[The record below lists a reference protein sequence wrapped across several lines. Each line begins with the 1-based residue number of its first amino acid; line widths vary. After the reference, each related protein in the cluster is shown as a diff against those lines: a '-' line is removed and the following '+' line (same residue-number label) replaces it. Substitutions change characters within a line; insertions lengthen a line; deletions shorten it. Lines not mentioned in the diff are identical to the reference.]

1 MKKLPIVY
9 IAAVLSLCS
18 LPVLLMP
25 VLSESHSA
33 EKRNLAEFPSLVED
47 GNLNPAFSE
56 ELDGWL
62 TDHFALRSELI
73 TANNLLKAG
82 LFATSDEDQVIV
94 GKNGWLYFS
103 ETAADYIG
111 QNQLSDEDIVH
122 LATTLDMM
130 NAYVEGRGGKLVF
143 AVAPNKN
150 TLYPDNMPA
159 YYRRTAGETNLDR
172 VTRQLR
178 GKAYFAD
185 LRQALESVGEQ
196 TYHARDSHWN
206 NRGALYAYQALLD
219 TAGKPHETYA
229 GTPWEWRRNWEGDL
243 DAMIFPKLGL
253 LDWQAV
259 FRTEWTYR
267 YTSNFHSVEDVLITT
282 ENEAADGSLLVFRD
296 SFSNALLPFLAQS
309 YETAKFSR
317 ATPYTLRDMETAA
330 YDTVILEIAER
341 NLRNLLTSAPVMP
354 APQREPAREPAA
366 VDAVLKMRTVG
377 DYRQYY
383 GYLEEDVP
391 AAASVYLRFSN
402 GTEVRYAEAFPI
414 YEAALLQGAGV
425 KSNGFSAYIPTERY
439 NGCQVSV
446 AIAAD

>member
-1 MKKLPIVY
+1 
-9 IAAVLSLCS
+9 
-18 LPVLLMP
+18 MP

-94 GKNGWLYFS
+94 GKNGWLYFA
-103 ETAADYIG
+103 ETAADYLG
-111 QNQLSDEDIVH
+111 QNPLSNQLSDEDIVH

-196 TYHARDSHWN
+196 TTPAILTGTTGAPYMPTRRFWTRPE
-206 NRGALYAYQALLD
+206 NRTKPMQAPRGNGGGI
-219 TAGKPHETYA
+219 GKATW
-229 GTPWEWRRNWEGDL
+229 TP
-243 DAMIFPKLGL
+243 
-253 LDWQAV
+253 
-259 FRTEWTYR
+259 
-267 YTSNFHSVEDVLITT
+267 
-282 ENEAADGSLLVFRD
+282 
-296 SFSNALLPFLAQS
+296 
-309 YETAKFSR
+309 
-317 ATPYTLRDMETAA
+317 
-330 YDTVILEIAER
+330 
-341 NLRNLLTSAPVMP
+341 
-354 APQREPAREPAA
+354 
-366 VDAVLKMRTVG
+366 
-377 DYRQYY
+377 
-383 GYLEEDVP
+383 
-391 AAASVYLRFSN
+391 
-402 GTEVRYAEAFPI
+402 
-414 YEAALLQGAGV
+414 
-425 KSNGFSAYIPTERY
+425 
-439 NGCQVSV
+439 
-446 AIAAD
+446 